1 MRYSTR
7 LRFNQKQSLIQ
18 NNQEIGLSQFMSK
31 VYTKM
36 GAGIA
41 VTMGTSLGLH
51 TVLPTM
57 MENPFVPL
65 GIGAV
70 AAFGSIFGINGLK
83 PIHKTVKQGQELIH
97 YTENPPLREASFWTL
112 SLGMGVSMSPFMGMM
127 MEIDPIIIPAAL
139 GISTFI
145 FGGCALYS
153 RNTTN
158 AQIMEWKAPLFF
170 GLTGLIGIQLLGL
183 GSTFIFGPNALSALV
198 HNVDIYGG
206 IGLFTLMSI
215 YDSYMAKQMYLKGE
229 ADHLGCATTVY
240 LDFINLLIRIMEALA
255 KKKD

>member
-7 LRFNQKQSLIQ
+7 LRFKQKQSLIQ
-18 NNQEIGLSQFMSK
+18 NNQEVGLSQFMSK

-127 MEIDPIIIPAAL
+127 MEIDPIIVL
-139 GISTFI
+139 RE
-145 FGGCALYS
+145 C
-153 RNTTN
+153 NE
-158 AQIMEWKAPLFF
+158 Q
-170 GLTGLIGIQLLGL
+170 
-183 GSTFIFGPNALSALV
+183 V
-198 HNVDIYGG
+198 VD
-206 IGLFTLMSI
+206 
-215 YDSYMAKQMYLKGE
+215 QQ
-229 ADHLGCATTVY
+229 H
-240 LDFINLLIRIMEALA
+240 
-255 KKKD
+255 